1 MIIEPLHKNS
11 SRYLTQLF
19 FNGLQLAINIIF
31 VLYMLTYMYIVN
43 MIQFVAEMHN
53 A

>member
-31 VLYMLTYMYIVN
+31 VLYMLTYIVN